1 MKKRIEEYLLAPDA
15 TMQSRMFLVGGS
27 VGCALMAVMFLV
39 VLMSGQSILVGSA
52 LGAGAVLLFA
62 ATVFALRT
70 KRYTLGSAVVILILN
85 GLVTPL
91 GYFTGGGA
99 MSGSPAWFVVCGM
112 FVFALFK
119 GKLLAFF
126 LLFSIGVFGGISLY
140 GAYYPE
146 SIIPLAGGYAGV
158 ARDTFLAAAAACILA
173 GIVLRFQEKLL
184 ERQNRITEEQKRE
197 IEALNESQ
205 NRFFSSMSHEIR
217 TPINTIIG
225 LNEITL
231 REQNLPAEVME
242 NAIGIQNASK
252 MLLSLINDILDLS
265 RIQSGSMEVV
275 ESQYETTAMLSEIVN
290 LLWNRAREKG
300 LRFDIHIGDAIP
312 SMLYGDEMR
321 VKQVIVNL
329 LTNAI
334 KYTSEGS
341 VLLNV
346 GGKKTDTNRFLLQ
359 IDVEDTGIGI
369 RKEAIPYLFDTFK
382 RIEDDETRAIE
393 GTGLGL
399 SIAKQL
405 VELMDGTISVDSI
418 YTKGSTFR
426 VELPQRIV
434 NDTPVRYNQ
443 ISGASQERPLYRQ
456 SFEAPEARV
465 LIVDDN
471 EMNRVVAG
479 KLLRGTLVHV
489 DLAASGHECLEKT
502 AQNRYDVIFM
512 DHEMP
517 GMDGIETLEKIRSQA
532 NGLCREVPVVALT
545 ANAGSDRMRF
555 YTDRGFQAYLAK
567 PIHASLLEAT
577 LLQLLPA
584 ALIDRTEKDAEQQE
598 VIVGRSVR
606 KKPVIITT
614 ECVCDLPDELIQSY
628 GIRMMPYYIVTEEGR
643 FRDLTEID
651 ADNLL
656 QYLADGARN
665 IRTEASDILEYESF
679 FASCLTEAEHV
690 IHLAL
695 GSAFDKGYA
704 NAMRAAESF
713 GNVHVVDSGQLS
725 VGLGMIALY
734 AAKCVKSGKGVQ
746 EILGRLPSYADRV
759 RMTFLVPDPSSMQ
772 RNRYASPIVGA
783 VVKVFDM
790 QPVFEV
796 RKGKIRLKSVKAGY
810 LESVSEQYIKQV
822 LRNKKEIDNELLLVV
837 SSGCSL
843 KEREALLDSI
853 RKVSRFGE
861 IRSQKASATIS
872 AHCGLRSF
880 GMAYA
885 KRVTE

>member
-1 MKKRIEEYLLAPDA
+1 MKKRFEELVFAPDS
-15 TMQSRMFLVGGS
+15 TMQSTMFLVGGIVGS
-27 VGCALMAVMFLV
+27 VLLSVLFLV
-39 VLMSGQSILVGSA
+39 VLMTGQSFFVGSA
-52 LGAGAVLLFA
+52 LGAGAILLIV
-62 ATVFALRT
+62 ATVFAIKT
-70 KRYTLGSAVVILILN
+70 KRYTLGSAVVIFILN

-99 MSGSPAWFVVCGM
+99 ESGSPAWFVVTGM

-119 GKLLAFF
+119 GKLLVFF

-140 GAYYPE
+140 SAYYPE
-146 SIIPLAGGYAGV
+146 SITLLAGGYAGV

-184 ERQNRITEEQKRE
+184 ERQNMITREQKKE

-231 REQNLPAEVME
+231 REKNLPAEVVE
-242 NAIGIQNASK
+242 NATGIQNASK

-265 RIQSGSMEVV
+265 RIQSNSMEVV
-275 ESQYETTAMLSEIVN
+275 EAQYETTAMLSEIVN
-290 LLWNRAREKG
+290 LLWTRAREKG
-300 LRFDIHIGDAIP
+300 LRFDIHIGDTIP

-321 VKQVIVNL
+321 VKQVIINL

-334 KYTSEGS
+334 KYTSDGS

-346 GGKKTDTNRFLLQ
+346 SGKKTDANRFLLQ

-382 RIEDDETRAIE
+382 RIEDAEVRTIE

-405 VELMDGTISVDSI
+405 VELMDGTITVDSI
-418 YTKGSTFR
+418 YTKGSTFH

-434 NDTPVRYNQ
+434 NDTPVRHNQ
-443 ISGASQERPLYRQ
+443 ISGVAQERPVYRQ
-456 SFEAPEARV
+456 SFEAPEARI

-479 KLLRGTLVHV
+479 KLLRGTLVRV
-489 DLAASGHECLEKT
+489 DLAASGPECLEKT
-502 AQNRYDVIFM
+502 AERRYDVIFM

-517 GMDGIETLEKIRSQA
+517 EMDGIETLEKIRSQQ
-532 NGLCREVPVVALT
+532 NGLCRDVPVVALT

-555 YTDRGFQAYLAK
+555 YTERGFQAYLAK

-584 ALIDRTEKDAEQQE
+584 ALIDRTEKDMEQQE
-598 VIVGRSVR
+598 VVVGRSIR
-606 KKPVIITT
+606 KKPVMVTT
-614 ECVCDLPDELIQSY
+614 DCVCDLPEDLMQSY
-628 GIRMMPYYIVTEEGR
+628 GIRLMSYYIVTDEGR
-643 FRDLTEID
+643 FRDLSEID

-656 QYLADGARN
+656 QYLAEDGKR
-665 IRTEASDILEYESF
+665 IRTEASGVLEYESF

-690 IHLAL
+690 IHLSL

-704 NAMRAAESF
+704 NALRAAESF
-713 GNVHVVDSGQLS
+713 GNVHVVDSRQLS

-734 AAKCVKSGKGVQ
+734 AAKLAKNGRGVQ
-746 EILGRLPSYADRV
+746 EILDRIPAYGERV
-759 RMTFLVPDPSSMQ
+759 RMTFLVPDPVSML
-772 RNRYASPIVGA
+772 RNRYASPLVGA
-783 VVKVFDM
+783 FVRVFDV

-796 RKGKIRLKSVKAGY
+796 SKGKIRLKSLKAGY
-810 LESVSEQYIKQV
+810 LEGVSEQYIRQA
-822 LRNKKEIDNELLLVV
+822 LRNKKEIDRELLLVV
-837 SSGCSL
+837 YSGCSL
-843 KEREALLDSI
+843 QERETVMECI
-853 RKVSRFGE
+853 RKSGKFGDVLM
-861 IRSQKASATIS
+861 QKASATIS
-872 AHCGLRSF
+872 AHCGLHSF
-880 GMAYA
+880 GMAYVKKSA
-885 KRVTE
+885 E